1 MNSKPVTITA
11 KQFVDDGYAKKV
23 KAGECVV
30 TDPVGDVIT
39 DNHEGNGDYIWLAWE
54 SEQGFKGMSGCT
66 FTHPLTVTWLPIP
79 PSRYADLLPQT
90 VDTVRYGSEAFE
102 QLARE
107 DAEAEIK
114 RLQAELTD
122 VKNENAQLRNMLA
135 ELGYLA

>member
-1 MNSKPVTITA
+1 MNSKRPVTITA
-11 KQFVDDGYAKKV
+11 SEFVANDYAAKV
-23 KAGECVV
+23 ARGECVV
-30 TDPVGDVIT
+30 MFGGGQVVDIDI
-39 DNHEGNGDYIWLAWE
+39 EGRDIKG
-54 SEQGFKGMSGCT
+54 EQGGTCALWANDK
-66 FTHPLTVTWLPIP
+66 FTVEWLPIP

-90 VDTVRYGSEAFE
+90 VDTVRYGTPEFE